1 MRQIRFTLLLSLLL
15 SMAHMNVFAGN
26 IVFADANVKAICVA
40 NWDTNHDGELSE
52 AEAAAVMSLG
62 EVFKGNTEI
71 TSFDELQYFTGL
83 TSIDDEAFMSSSISS
98 VVFPKNITSIGNC
111 AFAGCDDL
119 GSIILPEGVVNIGSS
134 AFAGLSGDQSHH
146 EYAHGYV
153 YFPSTIKTVGEN
165 AFWRGVGVVEIA
177 DLAAWCGID
186 FQGAYANPMSY
197 NGCIIVNGKEV
208 TDLVIPEG
216 VTSIGTC
223 AFIQIPGFY
232 PGGNYIQSVKLPST
246 LVTIGNGAFGRSRIS
261 GIDIPSS
268 VKSIGSGAFAE
279 SSLTSVM
286 LHEGLE
292 TIEGSAFYDCDG
304 LTSIDIPAGVTI
316 SEGACSDCDNLTS
329 VRVREGEPSEMDVVS
344 TFSNCANATL
354 YTPGLSLRKAGGS
367 HNFID
372 SHQAYMDNW
381 PGFKEY
387 VAIEED
393 DDYFY
398 PMYSFTDG
406 EFGCQM
412 RVISAEQ
419 STAEITAFGPT
430 YGGGSGTF
438 NVPSTVASEQSGK
451 VYTIT
456 TINRDSGFDYS
467 MMSSNFDLKLPS
479 SITYIKSG
487 ALPGN
492 AFRSITV
499 DAANPVY
506 DSRDNCNAVIKTA
519 TNELIAGCFNT
530 TIPESVTAIGE
541 AAFADITSLKE
552 ITIPANITSIGRYAF
567 WGCEN
572 LTSVTVEWAEPITLT
587 SEFDKC
593 LYITLY
599 VPYGTKA
606 AYEAAPYWGNFKEII
621 EYGAP
626 EVEKYTLEILGHFN
640 PDESYLY
647 DRDGKEYDVTDF
659 AYNEFDEGSY
669 IRIEPF
675 VYPGS
680 YYIREILVNGESVG
694 VWTDENTA
702 PTEYIIENLSCNTTV
717 EFKTYYNTRIR
728 TLSCRV
734 EGSGNVK
741 MYKNNVLVGTTA
753 DQGEPR
759 YCSAVFDEG
768 DVLKLEFIP
777 NAGSNLTK
785 LLGGDFGDVESMV
798 ELTEEITD
806 NIYTISFPSGYH
818 GDYPLLRCFYASF
831 EKETQDYSLT
841 VDPGNYCTVEHL
853 YVKKGDEVIETID
866 GGNSCSVEEGC
877 SVGIELSVPAG
888 LYIREIIVND
898 VTVATYTDED
908 VANGNNPD
916 GYLLENISEN
926 TIVKFKTYPNVLHR
940 NVGCT
945 ASGPGKVEMYRNG
958 NYVGTTTSQDGGYPY
973 LTCEALDEGEVL
985 KLVFVS
991 DKGGSFTKL
1000 MAGEHDG
1007 YEDTDFTGK
1016 VVDNT
1021 LTITMDFDNEEVLQ
1035 YRSFIAYFKGPEPST
1050 NNTLSASVP
1059 TLLTGKTSTMSLSL
1073 TNEDVII
1080 ACEFD
1085 LQLPNGI
1092 TLAKDD
1098 DGDVIRTLGSRAS
1111 KHALEVSDRGNGIY
1125 HFLCYSNTNK
1135 VFTGNEGE
1143 LLSVEFVCDE
1153 SMAEGTYEAMVKNII
1168 LSDPDLK
1175 KLTLAD
1181 YTFGVEV
1188 IDANPGDVNNDGDI
1202 NVMDVVQTVAYIM
1215 GNGTADFIFGAA
1227 DMDNDGSINVVDL
1240 VRIVSMIMTS
1250 PTSAPAQPWTDKS
1263 LLLNTRAD
1271 GTIAV
1276 GTNTDIPYVA
1286 SEFIVEVGS
1295 GQSLEDVTT
1304 DKQHRAT
1311 FVPVDNT
1318 HYKVMTYSSSNQQ
1331 FADTDAMLTL
1341 HVSGEGLVTVRDAM
1355 LVDEDYK
1362 GVTFAPT
1369 SGGYTTGIMQ
1379 MENGKLIIEN
1389 PSVYDLQ
1396 GRKHDTL
1403 QPFKHEVLIVNGK
1416 KQVVK

>member
-1 MRQIRFTLLLSLLL
+1 M
-15 SMAHMNVFAGN
+15 
-26 IVFADANVKAICVA
+26 
-40 NWDTNHDGELSE
+40 
-52 AEAAAVMSLG
+52 
-62 EVFKGNTEI
+62 
-71 TSFDELQYFTGL
+71 
-83 TSIDDEAFMSSSISS
+83 
-98 VVFPKNITSIGNC
+98 
-111 AFAGCDDL
+111 
-119 GSIILPEGVVNIGSS
+119 
-134 AFAGLSGDQSHH
+134 
-146 EYAHGYV
+146 
-153 YFPSTIKTVGEN
+153 
-165 AFWRGVGVVEIA
+165 
-177 DLAAWCGID
+177 
-186 FQGAYANPMSY
+186 
-197 NGCIIVNGKEV
+197 
-208 TDLVIPEG
+208 
-216 VTSIGTC
+216 
-223 AFIQIPGFY
+223 
-232 PGGNYIQSVKLPST
+232 
-246 LVTIGNGAFGRSRIS
+246 
-261 GIDIPSS
+261 
-268 VKSIGSGAFAE
+268 
-279 SSLTSVM
+279 
-286 LHEGLE
+286 
-292 TIEGSAFYDCDG
+292 
-304 LTSIDIPAGVTI
+304 
-316 SEGACSDCDNLTS
+316 
-329 VRVREGEPSEMDVVS
+329 
-344 TFSNCANATL
+344 
-354 YTPGLSLRKAGGS
+354 
-367 HNFID
+367 
-372 SHQAYMDNW
+372 
-381 PGFKEY
+381 
-387 VAIEED
+387 
-393 DDYFY
+393 
-398 PMYSFTDG
+398 
-406 EFGCQM
+406 
-412 RVISAEQ
+412 
-419 STAEITAFGPT
+419 
-430 YGGGSGTF
+430 
-438 NVPSTVASEQSGK
+438 
-451 VYTIT
+451 
-456 TINRDSGFDYS
+456 
-467 MMSSNFDLKLPS
+467 
-479 SITYIKSG
+479 
-487 ALPGN
+487 
-492 AFRSITV
+492 
-499 DAANPVY
+499 
-506 DSRDNCNAVIKTA
+506 
-519 TNELIAGCFNT
+519 
-530 TIPESVTAIGE
+530 
-541 AAFADITSLKE
+541 
-552 ITIPANITSIGRYAF
+552 
-567 WGCEN
+567 
-572 LTSVTVEWAEPITLT
+572 TVEWAEPITST
-587 SEFDKC
+587 SGLSDWFPSC
-593 LYITLY
+593 FNATLY

-606 AYEAAPYWGNFKEII
+606 AYEASEWVNFKEII
-621 EYGAP
+621 EYGKGQNATNYIINAGFDDDLTFQVDGTMKEAIKTTYSLSDRSWAYECADSTVYARPKSTSGQSRPDGRKLEAVNGFKGRVQGWTLETNGEYPKCEWTYFGTVPYALEDKAVCISDNSNIYMTVP
-626 EVEKYTLEILGHFN
+626 ERPTEFDGGEGFLYLRAGWTNHAVYKQKVNLPAARYRLEYWTINLNPEATAVAKDLTQVTCGEEVYKDKSEVGVMNTVWTKHELEFTSMGEIVLQIGFRAANNTSNSNPIVCFDGLNILKIGEATNRYTLEILGHFN
-640 PDESYLY
+640 PDESHLY
-647 DRDGKEYDVTDF
+647 DRDGNEYDVTDF
-659 AYNEFDEGSY
+659 SNNEFDEGSY

-702 PTEYIIENLSCNTTV
+702 PTEYVIESLSCNTTV

-741 MYKNNVLVGTTA
+741 MYKNNVLVGTTT

-785 LLGGDFGDVESMV
+785 LLGGDLGDVESMV

-991 DKGGSFTKL
+991 DEGGSFTKL

-1021 LTITMDFDNEEVLQ
+1021 LTITMDFDNEDVLQ
-1035 YRSFIAYFKGPEPST
+1035 YRSFIAYFEGPTPST
-1050 NNTLSASVP
+1050 NNALSASVP

-1085 LQLPNGI
+1085 LLLPNGI
-1092 TLAKDD
+1092 TLAKDE

-1111 KHALEVSDRGNGIY
+1111 KHVLEVSDRGNGVY
-1125 HFLCYSNTNK
+1125 HFLCFSNTNK

-1153 SMAEGTYEAMVKNII
+1153 SMSEGTYEATVKNII

-1181 YTFGVEV
+1181 YKFGVEV
-1188 IDANPGDVNNDGDI
+1188 INADPGDVNNDGDI

-1240 VRIVSMIMTS
+1240 VRIVSMIMSSST
-1250 PTSAPAQPWTDKS
+1250 TAPAQPWTDNS
-1263 LLLNTRAD
+1263 LLLNTCAD

-1276 GTNTDIPYVA
+1276 GVNTDIPYVA

-1311 FVPVDNT
+1311 FVPVDDT

-1341 HVSGEGLVTVRDAM
+1341 HVSGEGLVTVRDAI

-1389 PSVYDLQ
+1389 SSVYDLQ

-1403 QPFKHEVLIVNGK
+1403 QSFKHEVLIVNGK